1 MLKNLTTRD
10 YLYLRDS
17 NKINFPKISKI
28 KVDQLTY
35 ILNNSYNEYFKKNFS
50 KEKIAILFK
59 PIISVIVENYIIYE
73 TLDNSLL
80 KLLND
85 KITVPLDLHSSFFLQ
100 RDKNF
105 SILNSIETLIY
116 KFNHNLQLNSKD
128 FIIKKVTQ
136 EKNLKKLL
144 KKNIFRFFNKVFAIK
159 KNKIYFDI
167 LNINLFL
174 KILKKNHSPQFL
186 QLQNIKLKFED
197 INIENRNKLYLL
209 GLKSDLDENL
219 KNEWFILVYLLP
231 ISLFENFEF
240 LNEKTKKNDLNI
252 KRFVLSNIRKNED
265 ECFFITNN
273 IDKHK
278 SKLEIF
284 QYGVGL
290 YFQQQHIF
298 ATEFEYE
305 IASKYYSWTSLNDKK
320 SIQIPLFRNFKKSNK
335 PISQILLINS
345 SWGYFY
351 KFTNGPM
358 FEGVKKNFDNQIKF
372 LNLVKTK
379 FNKLIIK
386 DAKYT
391 DENFDKIKIY
401 KENDLLKYKSNKNL
415 DILLKDS
422 FPVCSYLGTAF
433 IELMA
438 NDIPHILFFRPS
450 EFNATPEAK
459 YYLKKLKKFN
469 FIYYNPKSAAKFL
482 IDNHNKIDDL
492 WNIKEFMILRKE
504 FRQKF
509 CNSPY
514 NWQSKFVRGLNL

>member
-351 KFTNGPM
+351 KFTIR
-358 FEGVKKNFDNQIKF
+358 F
-372 LNLVKTK
+372 
-379 FNKLIIK
+379 
-386 DAKYT
+386 
-391 DENFDKIKIY
+391 
-401 KENDLLKYKSNKNL
+401 
-415 DILLKDS
+415 
-422 FPVCSYLGTAF
+422 
-433 IELMA
+433 
-438 NDIPHILFFRPS
+438 
-450 EFNATPEAK
+450 
-459 YYLKKLKKFN
+459 
-469 FIYYNPKSAAKFL
+469 
-482 IDNHNKIDDL
+482 
-492 WNIKEFMILRKE
+492 
-504 FRQKF
+504 
-509 CNSPY
+509 
-514 NWQSKFVRGLNL
+514 